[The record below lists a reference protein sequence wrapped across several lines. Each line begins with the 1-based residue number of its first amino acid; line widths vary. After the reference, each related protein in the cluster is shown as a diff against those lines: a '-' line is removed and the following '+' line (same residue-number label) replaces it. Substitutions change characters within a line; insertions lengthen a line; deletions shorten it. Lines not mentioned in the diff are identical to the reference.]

1 MKLDIYQEEIVK
13 STAQHIVVISGA
25 GSGKTRVLT
34 ERIKWLIEQG
44 NDPKKIVAI
53 TFTNFAA
60 DEMRER
66 LGDICKEAFI
76 GTTHSYANR
85 LLIKNGYDTSAFI
98 ENDKFD
104 KFFEA
109 IEEHPEVI
117 EEVDFLLVDE
127 YQDVNA
133 NQVSFFEMI
142 NAKNTFVVGDDWQC
156 IFTFS
161 GSDPQ
166 YFKDAAAD
174 PKNTVYYLKN
184 NYRTPR
190 KIVKFATE
198 FLRPIKNKIKKTTSC
213 QVEEEG
219 ILEEVYDDLPQ
230 IVREIEKNG
239 EFGKWF
245 VLTRSNDQIT
255 EVMDILQHKKIP
267 CDTFKKG
274 EAGHEDIQR
283 RMKENT
289 VKVLTIHSAKGL
301 ENDYVAVYR
310 MSLGER
316 VKEEERFVA
325 YVAATRARKR
335 LIWCYWNSGNKKR
348 KPQIVSWEK

>member
-13 STAQHIVVISGA
+13 STAPHIVVISAA

-66 LGDICKEAFI
+66 LGDICKETFI

-85 LLIKNGYDTSAFI
+85 LLIKNGYNTSAFI

-133 NQVSFFEMI
+133 NQISFFEMI
-142 NAKNTFVVGDDWQC
+142 NAKNTFIVGDDWQC
-156 IFTFS
+156 IFQFQK
-161 GSDPQ
+161 SDPH
-166 YFKDAAAD
+166 YFKAAVAD
-174 PKNTVYYLKN
+174 PKSTVYCLKN

-190 KIVKFATE
+190 NIVKFAAE
-198 FLRPIKNKIKKTTSC
+198 FLRPVYTKIPKITSC
-213 QVEEEG
+213 QVEDG
-219 ILEEVYDDLPQ
+219 ILEEYYNDLSK
-230 IVREIEKNG
+230 IVVEIEKNG

-245 VLTRSNDQIT
+245 VLTRSNKQIT
-255 EVMDILQHKKIP
+255 EVMDALGRRGIP

-283 RMKENT
+283 RMRENT

-301 ENDYVAVYR
+301 ENDYVAVYK
-310 MSLGER
+310 MSLGKDVVED
-316 VKEEERFVA
+316 ERFVA

-335 LIWCYWNSGNKKR
+335 LIWTYCKGFDKPKK
-348 KPQIVSWEK
+348 KKEVFNWET